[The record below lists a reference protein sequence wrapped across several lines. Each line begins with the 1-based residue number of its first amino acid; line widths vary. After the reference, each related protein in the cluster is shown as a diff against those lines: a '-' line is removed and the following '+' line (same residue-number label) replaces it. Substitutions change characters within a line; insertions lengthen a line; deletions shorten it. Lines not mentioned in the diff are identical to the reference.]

1 MKHPTDKQTIG
12 AVLAGTSPHRALE
25 LKNVINDYKN
35 GLMTRAFI
43 SMFVCWG
50 FIALL
55 CGILW
60 LVGWLGWETAPDF
73 SDPTPLI
80 VFGMLPL
87 FVFLGVSMVWD
98 GFIFALRKIIE
109 DGVKNGSE

>member
-1 MKHPTDKQTIG
+1 MKHPTDKQTIS

-25 LKNVINDYKN
+25 LKNIINDYKN
-35 GLMTRAFI
+35 GLVIRAFI
-43 SMFVCWG
+43 ATIACWC

-55 CGILW
+55 CGTL
-60 LVGWLGWETAPDF
+60 LLAGWLGWGTAPDF

-80 VFGMLPL
+80 VMGMLPL
-87 FVFLGVSMVWD
+87 FIFLGASLVWD